1 MKWCA
6 HFPDIFSQLLSFNN
20 ANTVTGQLQWLSS
33 NKINYDVTGTTLT
46 QQKSDG
52 AFIDDVRT
60 ASLL

>member
-1 MKWCA
+1 M
-6 HFPDIFSQLLSFNN
+6 IVLEQ
-20 ANTVTGQLQWLSS
+20 
-33 NKINYDVTGTTLT
+33 NYDVTGTTLT